1 MLSLGWANKLFLRVM
16 GCQHRSLNWAVAR
29 SVVCVSELL
38 DLGCRAAI
46 VWGLSPQANF
56 APFELYFSALLRCG
70 IDPWWFC
77 HGVIM

>member
-38 DLGCRAAI
+38 DLECRAAI
-46 VWGLSPQANF
+46 VWGLSPHAT
-56 APFELYFSALLRCG
+56 LLRLN
-70 IDPWWFC
+70 
-77 HGVIM
+77 VIFPPFYSAG